1 VRKNNNTSLP
11 VSFKNRNLLGYK
23 KSHLRFGNLGL
34 KFDKNYTIEKL
45 HLVVLKKKFKFF
57 LKKKKKIS
65 TKAWFFISENFPI
78 YRKGKNARMGKGK
91 GIYQRMAFR
100 VKKNQIFLE
109 FRNLNY
115 MFLKKLSNNF
125 YLTSNLHN
133 TICAKDNKYLLQLS
147 KTPVSFYK
155 LYYRF

>member
-1 VRKNNNTSLP
+1 
-11 VSFKNRNLLGYK
+11 
-23 KSHLRFGNLGL
+23 
-34 KFDKNYTIEKL
+34 
-45 HLVVLKKKFKFF
+45 
-57 LKKKKKIS
+57 
-65 TKAWFFISENFPI
+65 
-78 YRKGKNARMGKGK
+78 MGKGK

-100 VKKNQIFLE
+100 VKKNQIFME

-125 YLTSNLHN
+125 YLTSNLRN
-133 TICAKDNKYLLQLS
+133 TICAKNNKYLLQLS